1 MSKSTF
7 EHLAKQTDLAVR
19 TYSTW
24 PVWKYTIPYPST
36 VLMGSTGTPDL
47 GTFLAVGSAWA
58 QVITHFMPDGATI
71 LDIGCGCSK
80 TARFLVSDPRI
91 KAYFGF
97 DPIRDCVEWSNRY
110 VSPFTEGRFIFKH
123 VDLHSAEYNPI
134 GTIKAETFRFPVDT
148 SSADTVIG
156 ASLFT
161 HLLEP
166 AATQYLNETGRVLKL
181 GGHAVFSLHTQ
192 PADGLDFSGN
202 EGRVDVNMDY
212 FLSLADKAGLA
223 LQEDLGLLCGQE
235 TIVLVKQKG
244 L

>member
-1 MSKSTF
+1 MSMKTF
-7 EHLAKQTDLAVR
+7 EHVDKQADLAVR

-36 VLMGSTGTPDL
+36 VLMGSSGTPDL

-58 QVITHFMPDGATI
+58 QVVTHFMPDGATI

-80 TARFLVSDPRI
+80 TARFLAPDPRI
-91 KAYFGF
+91 KGYSGF
-97 DPIRDCVEWSNRY
+97 DPIRDCIDWSNLY
-110 VSPFTEGRFIFKH
+110 VTPFTQGRFTFDH
-123 VDLHSAEYNPI
+123 VDLHSDEYNPN
-134 GTIKAETFRFPVDT
+134 GTIRAETYRFPIDANSV
-148 SSADTVIG
+148 DTVIG

-166 AATQYLNETGRVLKL
+166 AAVQYLNETGRVLKP
-181 GGHAVFSLHTQ
+181 GGNAVISLHTQ
-192 PADGLDFSGN
+192 PANGLNFSGN
-202 EGRVDVNMDY
+202 EGRVDVNMEY
-212 FLSLADKAGLA
+212 FLSLAGKAGLE

-235 TIVLVKQKG
+235 TIVLTRKKG